1 MRAARLH
8 AAHDVRIEEVPTPSP
23 GPGEV
28 LVRVRAVAICPSDWR
43 LWDAGDAGGAPLQA
57 PIIQGHEFA
66 GEVAKLGEGVEG
78 FCVGDR
84 VAVEPSWHCGQCDQ
98 CAKGRFNICRNV
110 RFPSFPPEN
119 GALAEFIACP
129 AVNVCKLPEGLDFTG
144 GALAEPV
151 GVALHAVRLAG
162 LHPQERVAVLGGGV
176 IGLTVLQLAL
186 REGCQK
192 VTVVEPVAGRRE
204 LIERFSGGRAQV
216 CDSATTLAAEDF
228 EADVVFECAGF
239 SGAVA
244 QALPLASPGGRVVVV
259 GIPHPER
266 VEFEAN
272 VPRRRELTIVFVRRS
287 RNTLEEALQLIASG
301 ALHVRDIPVRRFP
314 LERTEE
320 AIVLTG
326 ERPGDVLRAVVEP

>member
-8 AAHDVRIEEVPTPSP
+8 AARDVRIEDLPTPSP

-66 GEVAKLGEGVEG
+66 GEIAQLGEGVGG
-78 FCVGDR
+78 FKMGEA
-84 VAVEPSWHCGQCDQ
+84 VAIEPSWHCGHCDQ
-98 CAKGRFNICRNV
+98 CSKGHFNICRNI

-119 GALAEFIACP
+119 GALAEFISCP
-129 AVNVCKLPEGLDFTG
+129 AVNVCKIPQGLDFTA
-144 GALAEPV
+144 GALSEPV
-151 GVALHAVRLAG
+151 GVALHAVRLAH
-162 LHPQERVAVLGGGV
+162 LQPEESVAILGAGV

-186 REGCQK
+186 RGGRDE
-192 VTVVEPVAGRRE
+192 VTLAEPIAGRRE
-204 LIERFSGGRAQV
+204 LARSLAPGRVRVVEGPQV
-216 CDSATTLAAEDF
+216 LTAEGL

-239 SGAVA
+239 SGAAA
-244 QALPLASPGGRVVVV
+244 QALDLASPGGRVVVV

-272 VPRRRELTIVFVRRS
+272 VPRRRELTMVFVRRS
-287 RNTLEEALQLIASG
+287 RNTLEDALQLIASG
-301 ALHVRDIPVRRFP
+301 AINVRDIPVRRFP
-314 LERTEE
+314 LERTDE
-320 AIVLTG
+320 AIALTG
-326 ERPGDVLRAVVEP
+326 ERPGDVLRAIVEP

>member
-1 MRAARLH
+1 M
-8 AAHDVRIEEVPTPSP
+8 
-23 GPGEV
+23 
-28 LVRVRAVAICPSDWR
+28 RVRAVAICPSDWR

-66 GEVAKLGEGVEG
+66 GEVVELGEGVGG
-78 FCVGDR
+78 FSVGES
-84 VAVEPSWHCGQCDQ
+84 VAVEPSWHCGHCDQ
-98 CAKGRFNICRNV
+98 CAKGHLNLCRNI

-129 AVNVCKLPEGLDFTG
+129 AANVCKLPAGLDFIA
-144 GALAEPV
+144 GALSEPV
-151 GVALHAVRLAG
+151 GVALHAVRLAR
-162 LHPQERVAVLGGGV
+162 LEAQERVAILGAGV

-186 REGCQK
+186 REGCES
-192 VTVVEPVAGRRE
+192 VTIAEPIAGRRE
-204 LIERFSGGRAQV
+204 LARRFAGGRAQV
-216 CDSATTLAAEDF
+216 VASCEALTAEGF

-239 SGAVA
+239 PGAAA
-244 QALPLASPGGRVVVV
+244 QALGLASPGGRVVVV

-272 VPRRRELTIVFVRRS
+272 VPRRRELTILFVRRS
-287 RNTLEEALQLIASG
+287 RNTLEDALRLIATG
-301 ALHVRDIPVRRFP
+301 ALNVRDIPVRRFP

-320 AIVLTG
+320 AIALTG